1 VRLGQRGARQLQ
13 GWHSRARFATA
24 LAKDSELEVRFRPV
38 ALGSLAK
45 PRLRVRIRS
54 SRFAIYRGADSA
66 LMVSALSLAAN
77 VIKASVTLA
86 F

>member
-1 VRLGQRGARQLQ
+1 MHGSCKDGILERVLQ
-13 GWHSRARFATA
+13 PPLRRILSSKCAF
-24 LAKDSELEVRFRPV
+24 VPV

-45 PRLRVRIRS
+45 LRLRVRIRS
-54 SRFAIYRGADSA
+54 SRFAIYPGADSA

-77 VIKASVTLA
+77 GIKASVTLA